1 METHRLLRITMSNR
15 FLFFSIITFL
25 LLGCNNNEVLEG
37 QASIEGTIQTI
48 GGASFPNGIKIR
60 LQKVDD
66 TAIEYI
72 AVTDL
77 NGKFQFSNIEYGT
90 YDIDFEKEGM
100 EWMWMEVDGQAYSY
114 YWEGEE
120 HLINLFDSQTKHV
133 KILLRGGYVNN
144 SLVILDVHGSLL
156 NEIVVPKGAGT
167 VSFQVYNGSQHSH
180 YWSLSYNLCSVIGY
194 NPFAVENVFSSFN
207 NTEGNLAPGEN
218 VTLVGVVNPA
228 IFGENMGTIVQGT
241 IDLYDYGNMGGDY
254 ITEIGVRIEH

>member
-1 METHRLLRITMSNR
+1 MIILL
-15 FLFFSIITFL
+15 L
-25 LLGCNNNEVLEG
+25 LLGCGENDDFAG
-37 QASIEGTIQTI
+37 KASIDGTVQTM
-48 GGASFPNGIKIR
+48 GGSSYPNGIKIR
-60 LQKVDD
+60 LNKIDD
-66 TAIEYI
+66 TAVEYI

-90 YDIDFEKEGM
+90 YNIDFEKDGM
-100 EWMWMEVDGQAYSY
+100 EWMCMEVDGQACSY

-120 HLINLFDSQTKHV
+120 HLINLFDTQTKQV

-144 SLVILDVHGSLL
+144 SLVVIDVHGSPI
-156 NEIVVPKGAGT
+156 NEIVIPKNAGT
-167 VSFQVYNGSQHSH
+167 VSFRVYNGSQHSH
-180 YWSLSYNLCSVIGY
+180 YWSLSYDLCSVIGY

-207 NTEGNLAPGEN
+207 NTEGELAPGEN

-228 IFGENMGTIVQGT
+228 IFGENMGATVQGS